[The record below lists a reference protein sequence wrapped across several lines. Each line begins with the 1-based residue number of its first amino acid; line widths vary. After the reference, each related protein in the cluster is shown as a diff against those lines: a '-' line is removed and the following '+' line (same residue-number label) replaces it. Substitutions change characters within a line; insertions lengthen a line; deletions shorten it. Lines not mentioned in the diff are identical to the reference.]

1 MQLLV
6 LFTLIPKFYDECS
19 SVLTAPILDAILFA
33 VVAVHDDNM
42 TYFNVLYPQA
52 PCDNDN
58 SEFLIFCVLILV
70 LFFVCAASCILLVFD
85 VCVAFLAIDED
96 NGENHMGKVP
106 WQQHCI

>member
-1 MQLLV
+1 MV

-70 LFFVCAASCILLVFD
+70 LLVFD